1 MKDQHTKIKGYRDL
15 SQTEI
20 DLMNKIKLHGQV
32 LQELINEV
40 KEHNEQQLVDAATI
54 ENETDKRA
62 EKNRLYQAQ
71 PARWAAIANTDLQTG
86 LMALTRAV
94 AQPTSF

>member
-1 MKDQHTKIKGYRDL
+1 MENQHQKTKGYRDL

-20 DLMNKIKLHGQV
+20 DL
-32 LQELINEV
+32 INEI
-40 KEHNEQQLVDAATI
+40 KEKGTELQALFDKVSAHLNAQTVAAINAEQNRDYS
-54 ENETDKRA
+54 ETT
-62 EKNRLYQAQ
+62 RLDEAQ
-71 PARWAAIANTDLQTG
+71 PHRWVSIARTDFQTG